1 MSYRAIIRDTNAQRT
16 LLPLLVLALGVVGQL
31 FLLLTLGSRILLRAT
46 LSHRLSILWEGS
58 RGVNRREGMDDRTC
72 TYVSLIPLTE
82 GGRIDLDDGALDE
95 RVRADKLV
103 VRRVV
108 NLSKNPPETISPF
121 PSPIRQ

>member
-1 MSYRAIIRDTNAQRT
+1 M
-16 LLPLLVLALGVVGQL
+16 LGLL

-82 GGRIDLDDGALDE
+82 GGSINLDDSTLYESVGTN
-95 RVRADKLV
+95 KFV
-103 VRRVV
+103 VRGIVH
-108 NLSKNPPETISPF
+108 LQISP
-121 PSPIRQ
+121 RY

>member
-1 MSYRAIIRDTNAQRT
+1 M
-16 LLPLLVLALGVVGQL
+16 VGQL

-46 LSHRLSILWEGS
+46 LGHRLSILWEGS

-95 RVRADKLV
+95 GVRPDKLV
-103 VRRVV
+103 VGSVIH
-108 NLSKNPPETISPF
+108 LKWTISDEHAVWGCDGNILQAAF
-121 PSPIRQ
+121 SSAISTSVGH